1 MRKKI
6 TIYIIVVVAAVIAI
20 AGIIGYQIWNKPHQD
35 IKDAKAIETTAV
47 DFYTNLANISNQKSA
62 SFINKVVAVAG
73 TVKEVSKNRLG
84 QQVILLKTS
93 VDGGSLNCTMEQP
106 ADNVMAGATVVI
118 KGVCTGYIEGDKD
131 MDLPGDVYLTRCYQL
146 K

>member
-6 TIYIIVVVAAVIAI
+6 TIYIFVVVAAIIAI
-20 AGIIGYQIWNKPHQD
+20 AGIIVYRIWNKPHQD
-35 IKDAKAIETTAV
+35 IQDADAIETTAV

-62 SFINKVVAVAG
+62 SFLNKVVAVAG

-93 VDGGSLNCTMEQP
+93 VEGGSVNCTMEQR
-106 ADNVMAGATVVI
+106 AENIIAGETVLI

-131 MDLPGDVYLTRCYQL
+131 MNLPGDVYLTRCYQL

>member
-6 TIYIIVVVAAVIAI
+6 TLLILLAMAAMIAI
-20 AGIIGYQIWNKPHQD
+20 AFILGYRVWNKPHQN
-35 IKDAKAIETTAV
+35 IYQAHAV
-47 DFYTNLANISNQKSA
+47 MMTSDEIYAYLNNDSNQKSGWL
-62 SFINKVVAVAG
+62 INKVVAISG
-73 TVKEVSKNRLG
+73 MVKEVSKNRLG

-93 VDGGSLNCTMEQP
+93 VNDGSVNCTMEVR
-106 ADNVMAGATVVI
+106 ADNIISGETALL
-118 KGVCTGYIEGDKD
+118 KGICTGYIGGDKD